1 MEKVNKNQLLPLF
14 DKLNN
19 KQKKCILLMAEGDFT
34 QAEIASQIDVSPET
48 ISRWKKQKNFISAL
62 DEYTRYYLH
71 SFALDATRTLKKLL
85 KARSEMV
92 RLQAAKD
99 ILDRAGYTPDANT
112 SGNSEVLDDGFIDAI
127 DNAIEE
133 VWENE

>member
-1 MEKVNKNQLLPLF
+1 
-14 DKLNN
+14 
-19 KQKKCILLMAEGDFT
+19 MAEGDFT